1 MKKYRFFS
9 ALMAVV
15 LSLALLPAP
24 AAALDDPDIQAQHVI
39 LMDGNYDEVLYDK
52 AGEEKAY
59 PASITKVMTAL
70 LVMEAMDA
78 GQLTADTMITA
89 SETSQQ
95 GLSIY
100 GSTQNIKPGETMSV
114 KDLLYCL
121 LVPSANEAA
130 NILAEAVDGSVE
142 EFVAHMNRKAGEL
155 GCQGTHFVNPH
166 GLHNDDHYTTAL
178 DLAHIVKAAME
189 YDLFRQIVYTSVY
202 ETAATNMSGPR
213 TFYNTNGLI
222 TQWRFRGY
230 LYDKAIGVKTGSTDE
245 AGYCLASAA
254 QDGDD
259 YLIAVVLGA
268 QMLTD
273 EKGNITDRQQFSESK
288 RLLKW
293 GFANFQRTTIT
304 KGDSPVASVKV
315 TLSRERE
322 DVMVR
327 PVGSIERTLPRDLD
341 QEQIESRI
349 TLFGQ
354 SVEAPV
360 TAGQVLGTMTLT
372 YDGQVLGTLDL
383 VADTDVSRSELLYK
397 KAQFLAFWHS
407 MGGKLVLAAV
417 IVVVCV
423 LVWLL
428 AFRRRRR
435 PGRRS
440 YAGSAQGRGN
450 YRGGRR

>member
-39 LMDGNYDEVLYDK
+39 LLDGNYDEVLYDK

-70 LVMEAMDA
+70 LVMEAIDA
-78 GQLTADTMITA
+78 GQMTADTMITA

-155 GCQGTHFVNPH
+155 GCQGTHFANPH

-349 TLFGQ
+349 TLF
-354 SVEAPV
+354 SDTVEAPV

-372 YDGQVLGTLDL
+372 YEDELLGTLDL
-383 VADTDVSRSELLYK
+383 VAVTSVERSDLLYK

-440 YAGSAQGRGN
+440 YAGSARGRGN

>member
-39 LMDGNYDEVLYDK
+39 LLDGNYDEVLYDK

-70 LVMEAMDA
+70 LVMEAIDA
-78 GQLTADTMITA
+78 GQMTADTMITA

-155 GCQGTHFVNPH
+155 GCQGTHFANPN
-166 GLHNDDHYTTAL
+166 GLHNVDQYPTAL

-202 ETAATNMSGPR
+202 ETAATNMSAPR

-349 TLFGQ
+349 TLF
-354 SVEAPV
+354 SDTVEAPV

>member
-39 LMDGNYDEVLYDK
+39 LLDGNYDEVLYDK

-70 LVMEAMDA
+70 LVMEAIDA
-78 GQLTADTMITA
+78 GQMTADTMITA

-202 ETAATNMSGPR
+202 ETAATNMSAPR

-259 YLIAVVLGA
+259 YLLAVVLGA

>member
-39 LMDGNYDEVLYDK
+39 LLDGNYDEVLYDK

-70 LVMEAMDA
+70 LVMEAIDA
-78 GQLTADTMITA
+78 GQMTADTMITA

-166 GLHNDDHYTTAL
+166 GLHSDDHYTTAL

>member
-24 AAALDDPDIQAQHVI
+24 AAALDDPDIQARHVI
-39 LMDGNYDEVLYDK
+39 LLDGNYDEVLYDK

-166 GLHNDDHYTTAL
+166 GLHSDDHYTTAL

-254 QDGDD
+254 VDGDD

-293 GFANFQRTTIT
+293 GFANFKRTTIT
-304 KGDSPVASVKV
+304 RGDAPVASVKV

-327 PVGSIERTLPRDLD
+327 PVGSIERTLPRNLD

-349 TLFGQ
+349 TLF
-354 SVEAPV
+354 SDTVEAPV

-383 VADTDVSRSELLYK
+383 AADTDVSRSELLYK

-407 MGGKLVLAAV
+407 IGGKLVLAAV

-428 AFRRRRR
+428 AFRRRR

-440 YAGSAQGRGN
+440 YAGSARGRGN

>member
-39 LMDGNYDEVLYDK
+39 LLDGNYDEVLYDK

-70 LVMEAMDA
+70 LVMEAIDA
-78 GQLTADTMITA
+78 GQMTADTMITA

-155 GCQGTHFVNPH
+155 GCQGTHFANPH

-202 ETAATNMSGPR
+202 ETAATNMSAPR

-397 KAQFLAFWHS
+397 KAQFLAFCHS

>member
-39 LMDGNYDEVLYDK
+39 LLDGNYDEVLYDK

-70 LVMEAMDA
+70 LVMEAIDA
-78 GQLTADTMITA
+78 GQMTADTMITA

-155 GCQGTHFVNPH
+155 GCQGTHFANPH

-202 ETAATNMSGPR
+202 ETAATNMSAPR

-407 MGGKLVLAAV
+407 MGGKLVLTAV

>member
-39 LMDGNYDEVLYDK
+39 LLDGNYDEVLYDK

-70 LVMEAMDA
+70 LVMEAIDA
-78 GQLTADTMITA
+78 GQMTADTMITA
-89 SETSQQ
+89 SETSQ

-166 GLHNDDHYTTAL
+166 GLHSDDHYTTAL

-349 TLFGQ
+349 TLF
-354 SVEAPV
+354 SDTVEAPV

>member
-15 LSLALLPAP
+15 VSMALLHAS
-24 AAALDDPDIQAQHVI
+24 AAALDDTDIREQDVI
-39 LMDGNYDEVLYDK
+39 LLDGNYDEVLYDK

-70 LVMEAMDA
+70 LVMEAIDA
-78 GQLTADTMITA
+78 GQMTADTMITA

-100 GSTQNIKPGETMSV
+100 VSTQNIKPGETMSV

-202 ETAATNMSGPR
+202 ETAATNMSAPR

-349 TLFGQ
+349 TLF
-354 SVEAPV
+354 SDTVEAPV

>member
-1 MKKYRFFS
+1 M
-9 ALMAVV
+9 
-15 LSLALLPAP
+15 
-24 AAALDDPDIQAQHVI
+24 
-39 LMDGNYDEVLYDK
+39 
-52 AGEEKAY
+52 
-59 PASITKVMTAL
+59 
-70 LVMEAMDA
+70 
-78 GQLTADTMITA
+78 
-89 SETSQQ
+89 
-95 GLSIY
+95 
-100 GSTQNIKPGETMSV
+100 
-114 KDLLYCL
+114 
-121 LVPSANEAA
+121 
-130 NILAEAVDGSVE
+130 
-142 EFVAHMNRKAGEL
+142 
-155 GCQGTHFVNPH
+155 
-166 GLHNDDHYTTAL
+166 
-178 DLAHIVKAAME
+178 
-189 YDLFRQIVYTSVY
+189 
-202 ETAATNMSGPR
+202 
-213 TFYNTNGLI
+213 
-222 TQWRFRGY
+222 
-230 LYDKAIGVKTGSTDE
+230 
-245 AGYCLASAA
+245 
-254 QDGDD
+254 DGDD

-293 GFANFQRTTIT
+293 GFANFKRTTIT
-304 KGDSPVASVKV
+304 RGDAPVASVKV

-349 TLFGQ
+349 TLFDQ

>member
-39 LMDGNYDEVLYDK
+39 LLDGNYDEVLYDK

-70 LVMEAMDA
+70 LVMEAIDA
-78 GQLTADTMITA
+78 GQMTADTMITA

-202 ETAATNMSGPR
+202 ETAATNMSAPR

>member
-39 LMDGNYDEVLYDK
+39 LLDGNYDEVLYDK

-70 LVMEAMDA
+70 LVMEAIDA
-78 GQLTADTMITA
+78 GQMTADTMITA

-166 GLHNDDHYTTAL
+166 GLHSDDHYTTAL

-202 ETAATNMSGPR
+202 ETAATNMSAPR

-254 QDGDD
+254 VDGDD

-349 TLFGQ
+349 TLFADT
-354 SVEAPV
+354 VEAPV

>member
-9 ALMAVV
+9 ALMAV
-15 LSLALLPAP
+15 LLCLTLLPAP
-24 AAALDDPDIQAQHVI
+24 AAALDDPDIQARHVI
-39 LMDGNYDEVLYDK
+39 LLDGSFDEVLYNK
-52 AGEEKAY
+52 NGEEKAY

-70 LVMEAMDA
+70 LVLEAIEA
-78 GQLTADTMITA
+78 GQMTADTMVTA
-89 SETSQQ
+89 SQTSQQ

-130 NILAEAVDGSVE
+130 NILAEAVDGTIE
-142 EFVAHMNRKAGEL
+142 DFVAHMNRRAGEL
-155 GCQGTHFVNPH
+155 GCTGTHFVNPH
-166 GLHNDDHYTTAL
+166 GLHNEDHYTTAL
-178 DLAHIVKAAME
+178 DLAHIVMAAME
-189 YDLFRQIVYTSVY
+189 YDLFRQIVYTSVW
-202 ETAATNMSGPR
+202 TTQATNMSEPR

-254 QDGDD
+254 KDGDT
-259 YLIAVVLGA
+259 YLIAIVLGA

-273 EKGNITDRQQFSESK
+273 AKGNITDRQQFSESK
-288 RLLKW
+288 RLLQW
-293 GFANFQRTTIT
+293 GFSNFKRTTIT
-304 KGDSPVASVKV
+304 KGDTPVASVKV

-327 PVGSIERTLPRDLD
+327 PTGSIERTLPRDLD
-341 QEQIESRI
+341 QEKIESRI
-349 TLFGQ
+349 TLF
-354 SVEAPV
+354 SDTVEAPV
-360 TAGQVLGTMTLT
+360 TAGQVLGTMTLS
-372 YDGQVLGTLDL
+372 YEGQVFGTLDL

-397 KAQFLAFWHS
+397 KAQFIAFWHTLA
-407 MGGKLVLAAV
+407 GKLVILCAAAAAGGG
-417 IVVVCV
+417 IYL
-423 LVWLL
+423 LV
-428 AFRRRRR
+428 FRRRRR
-435 PGRRS
+435 PSRS
-440 YAGSAQGRGN
+440 YAGAGRRRN

>member
-39 LMDGNYDEVLYDK
+39 LLDGNYDEVLYDK

-70 LVMEAMDA
+70 LVMEAIDA
-78 GQLTADTMITA
+78 GQMTADTMITA

-130 NILAEAVDGSVE
+130 NILAEAVDVSVE

-155 GCQGTHFVNPH
+155 GCQGTHFANPH

-349 TLFGQ
+349 TLF
-354 SVEAPV
+354 SDTVEAPV

-383 VADTDVSRSELLYK
+383 AADTDVSRSELLYK

-428 AFRRRRR
+428 AFRRR

-440 YAGSAQGRGN
+440 YAGSARGRGN

>member
-39 LMDGNYDEVLYDK
+39 LLDGNYDEVLYDK

-70 LVMEAMDA
+70 LVMEAIDA
-78 GQLTADTMITA
+78 GQMTADTMITA

-155 GCQGTHFVNPH
+155 GCQGTHFANPH

-202 ETAATNMSGPR
+202 ETAATNMSAPR

-349 TLFGQ
+349 TLLGQ

>member
-39 LMDGNYDEVLYDK
+39 LLDGNYDEVLYDK

-70 LVMEAMDA
+70 LVMEAIDA
-78 GQLTADTMITA
+78 GQMTADTMITA

-202 ETAATNMSGPR
+202 ETAATNMSAPR

-349 TLFGQ
+349 TLF
-354 SVEAPV
+354 SDTVEAPV

-428 AFRRRRR
+428 AFRRR

-440 YAGSAQGRGN
+440 YAGSARGRGN

>member
-15 LSLALLPAP
+15 LSMALLPAP

-39 LMDGNYDEVLYDK
+39 LLDGNYDEVLYDK

-70 LVMEAMDA
+70 LVMEAIDA
-78 GQLTADTMITA
+78 GQMTADTMITA

>member
-39 LMDGNYDEVLYDK
+39 LLDGNYDEVLYDK

-70 LVMEAMDA
+70 LVMEAIDA
-78 GQLTADTMITA
+78 GQMTADTMITA

-155 GCQGTHFVNPH
+155 GCQGTHFANPH

-202 ETAATNMSGPR
+202 ETAATNMSAPR

-230 LYDKAIGVKTGSTDE
+230 
-245 AGYCLASAA
+245 
-254 QDGDD
+254 
-259 YLIAVVLGA
+259 
-268 QMLTD
+268 
-273 EKGNITDRQQFSESK
+273 
-288 RLLKW
+288 
-293 GFANFQRTTIT
+293 
-304 KGDSPVASVKV
+304 
-315 TLSRERE
+315 
-322 DVMVR
+322 
-327 PVGSIERTLPRDLD
+327 
-341 QEQIESRI
+341 
-349 TLFGQ
+349 
-354 SVEAPV
+354 
-360 TAGQVLGTMTLT
+360 
-372 YDGQVLGTLDL
+372 
-383 VADTDVSRSELLYK
+383 
-397 KAQFLAFWHS
+397 
-407 MGGKLVLAAV
+407 
-417 IVVVCV
+417 
-423 LVWLL
+423 
-428 AFRRRRR
+428 
-435 PGRRS
+435 
-440 YAGSAQGRGN
+440 
-450 YRGGRR
+450 

>member
-39 LMDGNYDEVLYDK
+39 LLDGNYDEVLYDK

-70 LVMEAMDA
+70 LVMEAIDA
-78 GQLTADTMITA
+78 GQMTADTMITA

-155 GCQGTHFVNPH
+155 GCQGTHFANPH

-202 ETAATNMSGPR
+202 ETTATNMSAPR

-349 TLFGQ
+349 TLF
-354 SVEAPV
+354 SDTVEAPV

>member
-39 LMDGNYDEVLYDK
+39 LLDGNYDEVLYDK

>member
-39 LMDGNYDEVLYDK
+39 LLDDNYDEVLYDK

-70 LVMEAMDA
+70 LVMEAIDA
-78 GQLTADTMITA
+78 GQMTADTMITA

-155 GCQGTHFVNPH
+155 GCQGTHFANPH

-254 QDGDD
+254 VDGDD

-349 TLFGQ
+349 TLFDQ

-407 MGGKLVLAAV
+407 VGGKLVLAAV

>member
-39 LMDGNYDEVLYDK
+39 LLDGNYDEVLYDK

-70 LVMEAMDA
+70 LVMEAIDA
-78 GQLTADTMITA
+78 GQMTADTMITA

-202 ETAATNMSGPR
+202 ETAATNMSAPR

-428 AFRRRRR
+428 AFRRRHR

>member
-39 LMDGNYDEVLYDK
+39 LLDGNYDEVLYDK

-70 LVMEAMDA
+70 LVMEAIDA
-78 GQLTADTMITA
+78 GQMTADTMITA

-155 GCQGTHFVNPH
+155 GCQGTHFANPH

-349 TLFGQ
+349 TLF
-354 SVEAPV
+354 SDTVEAPV

-383 VADTDVSRSELLYK
+383 AADTDVSRSELLYK

-428 AFRRRRR
+428 AFRRR

-440 YAGSAQGRGN
+440 YAGSARGRGN

>member
-15 LSLALLPAP
+15 LSMALLPAP

-39 LMDGNYDEVLYDK
+39 LLDGNYDEVLYDK

-70 LVMEAMDA
+70 LVMEAIDA
-78 GQLTADTMITA
+78 GQMTADTMITA

-155 GCQGTHFVNPH
+155 GCQGTHFANPH

-202 ETAATNMSGPR
+202 ETAATNMSAPR

-349 TLFGQ
+349 TLF
-354 SVEAPV
+354 SDTVEAPV

-383 VADTDVSRSELLYK
+383 AADTDVSRSELLYK

-428 AFRRRRR
+428 AFRRR

-440 YAGSAQGRGN
+440 YAGSARGRGN

>member
-39 LMDGNYDEVLYDK
+39 LLDGNYDEVLYDK

-70 LVMEAMDA
+70 LVMEAIDA
-78 GQLTADTMITA
+78 GQMTADTMITA

-155 GCQGTHFVNPH
+155 GCQGTHFANPH

-202 ETAATNMSGPR
+202 ETAATNMSAPR

-254 QDGDD
+254 VDGDD

-304 KGDSPVASVKV
+304 RGDAPVASVKV